1 MAKKKPT
8 ESAKTGSKDVN
19 EGIGCAILSYLLIGI
34 IWFFVDDKMRKN
46 NYAKFHVKQAL
57 ILLLA
62 WVVVWVALAILGLI
76 MGWIPVAGGVV
87 MWILRIVFGLILFI
101 IWLIGI
107 LAAATSKE
115 KELPVIGTYADRF
128 TF

>member
-1 MAKKKPT
+1 MAKKKPIVET
-8 ESAKTGSKDVN
+8 KTGSKDIN

-76 MGWIPVAGGVV
+76 IGWIPVVGGVV

>member
-1 MAKKKPT
+1 
-8 ESAKTGSKDVN
+8 
-19 EGIGCAILSYLLIGI
+19 
-34 IWFFVDDKMRKN
+34 
-46 NYAKFHVKQAL
+46 
-57 ILLLA
+57 
-62 WVVVWVALAILGLI
+62 
-76 MGWIPVAGGVV
+76 